1 MREAPIERDAWWI
14 LEHARHIRDAVQAA
28 HTRPISQAELQRA
41 KDDLTDALEMIA
53 EAQRDCDAL
62 PAPVLEAAE

>member
-14 LEHARHIRDAVQAA
+14 LEHARHIRDAVQASRV
-28 HTRPISQAELQRA
+28 RPISQSELQRA

-62 PAPVLEAAE
+62 PIANLEAAE